1 MDTTF
6 RIDNPSTAL
15 HGNSIIFVLIAARA
29 QLQYC
34 IIGLP
39 PETYREA
46 VLT

>member
-15 HGNSIIFVLIAARA
+15 HGNWIIFVLIAARA

-34 IIGLP
+34 ILGLP
-39 PETYREA
+39 SETYRA
-46 VLT
+46 SVLT

>member
-1 MDTTF
+1 MHTTF
-6 RIDNPSTAL
+6 CIDNPSTAL
-15 HGNSIIFVLIAARA
+15 HGNLIFVLIAARA